1 MKKTQLQQLI
11 REELNKINEEEY
23 DFYRDYKA
31 GTITKD
37 EYDSLVKRFQA
48 SQRNFRG
55 GQPRRAVQSIYL
67 NIPFSKKD
75 DLKSIYG
82 KALRWDSDKKS
93 WYYLTGSGQSLPD
106 DLTPFKTK

>member
-1 MKKTQLQQLI
+1 MKKLQLQQLI
-11 REELNKINEEEY
+11 REEIKKINEEEY

-31 GTITKD
+31 GTISKD
-37 EYDSLVKRFQA
+37 EYDSLVKRFQDK
-48 SQRNFRG
+48 QRNFRAG
-55 GQPRRAVQSIYL
+55 KPRGTVQSIYL

-106 DLTPFKTK
+106 GLAPFKTK